1 MTLKT
6 TLPSTTARTI
16 RSEVVDG
23 RLSIGAFVCGLLIG
37 FGPLDLSAQDIYLG
51 DSLLQLGLAPLA
63 PVKGDS
69 PGTERYT
76 AKGSPEVWAEKNRDY
91 AFISGVKVF
100 LQDTVDEKKG
110 KLTVTRLDYDKALVP
125 LLWKLPAQRPG
136 TRRIILDPGHGGKDP
151 GKVNPTV
158 GYTEKAA
165 TLDTALRL
173 KLLLE
178 KRGFEVLLT
187 RENDVAIELQN
198 RAPLANTAKADLF
211 VSLHYNGGAAGDTT
225 SGGIETYCLTPAGQH
240 STNKAGGKADLTTE
254 PGNRFDTFNLL
265 LAWHIHLATISST
278 QAEDRGVRRARF
290 AVLRTLNCPGV
301 LIEGGFMSSRTE
313 GAQIANA
320 AYRQKLAEAIA
331 EGLTAYANR
340 LRAK

>member
-1 MTLKT
+1 MTRKT
-6 TLPSTTARTI
+6 TPKSITAKTI
-16 RSEVVDG
+16 RSEVVRG
-23 RLSIGAFVCGLLIG
+23 RLSIVALVGGLLVG
-37 FGPLDLSAQDIYLG
+37 FGPLASKAQDIYLG
-51 DSLLQLGLAPLA
+51 DSLRQLGLASSPLQ
-63 PVKGDS
+63 KGDS
-69 PGTERYT
+69 AGTERFFT
-76 AKGSPEVWAEKNRDY
+76 KGWPEVAADKNRDY
-91 AFISGVKVF
+91 VFINGVKVF

-110 KLTVTRLDYDKALVP
+110 KLTVTRLDYDKVLVP

-173 KLLLE
+173 KIILE

-187 RENDVAIELQN
+187 REKDVAIELQD

-225 SGGIETYCLTPAGQH
+225 SGGIETYCFTPAGQY
-240 STNKAGGKADLTTE
+240 STNKAGGKADITTE
-254 PGNRFDTFNLL
+254 PGNRFDTFNML
-265 LAWHIHLATISST
+265 LAWHVHLATISST
-278 QAEDRGVRRARF
+278 GAEDRGVRRARF
-290 AVLRTLNCPGV
+290 AVLRTLNCPGI

-331 EGLTAYANR
+331 DGLTAYANR